1 MTANHH
7 LQRTVHRVKQSEL
20 VGDVSQRA
28 FRDPNKF
35 RAGELHC
42 HLAAW
47 EGIAD
52 TPLPSAQQ
60 QEVLIKNRVSVFPY
74 FQPYKGKVEGEH
86 LDSMLPPPRIFKNNV
101 SCRAFLPFIRNTLLE
116 RLTTGAISLV
126 GALSEFLCRFVQG
139 SFPSYPG
146 ETA

>member
-74 FQPYKGKVEGEH
+74 FQPYKGRT
-86 LDSMLPPPRIFKNNV
+86 S
-101 SCRAFLPFIRNTLLE
+101 
-116 RLTTGAISLV
+116 
-126 GALSEFLCRFVQG
+126 
-139 SFPSYPG
+139 
-146 ETA
+146 